1 MSKSDSGYLNRLD
14 RQIYSLRP
22 KQTEESRRSGDS
34 VLLISA
40 ALRLLNMTNKR
51 LDQVEGDI
59 LTCLDFNNI
68 YYRTVSLPGDLE
80 KGEYPLLQGWS

>member
-1 MSKSDSGYLNRLD
+1 MSASDSSYLKRLD

-22 KQTEESRRSGDS
+22 GQTEESQTTCDS

-40 ALRLLNMTNKR
+40 ALRLLNLTNKR
-51 LDQVEGDI
+51 LDRVEGNI

-68 YYRTVSLPGDLE
+68 
-80 KGEYPLLQGWS
+80 